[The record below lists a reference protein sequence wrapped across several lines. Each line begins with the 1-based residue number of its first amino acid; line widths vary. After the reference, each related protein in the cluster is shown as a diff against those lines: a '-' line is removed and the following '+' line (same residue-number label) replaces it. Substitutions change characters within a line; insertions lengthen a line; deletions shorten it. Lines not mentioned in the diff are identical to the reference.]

1 MPRLVV
7 YLLVALGAIA
17 VVVALFRPSSSSGET
32 RPISSVIADAK
43 SGVIAKLEV
52 DGLVKVTKTDGT
64 KYSARKEAGVNIYTV
79 LQESG
84 VDPSTIVIDAKRSSG
99 LYWVIFVPPLVIIG
113 LIGYLAYSLGKARRS
128 NT

>member
-84 VDPSTIVIDAKRSSG
+84 VDHPPS
-99 LYWVIFVPPLVIIG
+99 
-113 LIGYLAYSLGKARRS
+113 
-128 NT
+128 